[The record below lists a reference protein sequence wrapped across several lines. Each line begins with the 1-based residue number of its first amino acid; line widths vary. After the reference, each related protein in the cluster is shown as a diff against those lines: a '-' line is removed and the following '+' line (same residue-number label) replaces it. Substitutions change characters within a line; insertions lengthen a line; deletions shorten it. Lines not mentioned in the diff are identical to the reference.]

1 MQLARGCALVLPL
14 WWRLALGAS
23 LRSGGSTASGSL
35 LQAEAEDR
43 RFWSG
48 QWDELESELQRLLA
62 AVDAV
67 GDNSSAHVAAGKE
80 AASSNGTKRH
90 HVNPLAGIKLNLNP
104 KSTADLIPAL
114 TMLKS
119 LYEEGKQNIA
129 NLNERERQ
137 SKKFIEEKEGQ
148 HKKKLAEIEAKF
160 KRGVLS
166 AEFRA
171 NETRDEQRS
180 WTYWSH
186 VRERQHHQFHTSL
199 KIQHAT
205 MLKEKNMIE
214 MYEKTIAGT
223 ADQKQVV
230 HDLNKESGGTVEVVL
245 LQNAGSALK
254 EYCAGALAEVRQ
266 ERSELQ
272 RGPARPEEVIAE

>member
-23 LRSGGSTASGSL
+23 LRSGDSAASSSL
-35 LQAEAEDR
+35 LQVEAEDR

-67 GDNSSAHVAAGKE
+67 GDNSSAHVAAGK

-114 TMLKS
+114 TMLKA

-160 KRGVLS
+160 KKGVLS
-166 AEFRA
+166 AEFHT
-171 NETRDEQRS
+171 NETHDEQRS
-180 WTYWSH
+180 WTYWTH

-205 MLKEKNMIE
+205 MMKEKNMIE

-230 HDLNKESGGTVEVVL
+230 HELNKESGGTVEVVL
-245 LQNAGSALK
+245 LQRAGSALR
-254 EYCAGALAEVRQ
+254 EYCAGALSEVRR

-272 RGPARPEEVIAE
+272 RGPARPEAVVE

>member
-1 MQLARGCALVLPL
+1 MVLPL

-23 LRSGGSTASGSL
+23 LRSSGSSASSSL

-48 QWDELESELQRLLA
+48 QWDVLESELQRLAA
-62 AVDAV
+62 AVDTV

-80 AASSNGTKRH
+80 AGPSNDTKRH

-104 KSTADLIPAL
+104 KSTADLLPAL
-114 TMLKS
+114 AMLKS

-137 SKKFIEEKEGQ
+137 SKKFIEEKEAQ

-166 AEFRA
+166 AEFHT

-180 WTYWSH
+180 WTYWTH

-230 HDLNKESGGTVEVVL
+230 RDLNKESGGTVEVVL
-245 LQNAGSALK
+245 LQRAGSALK

-272 RGPARPEEVIAE
+272 RGLARPEEVVAE